1 MFPLRFFS
9 PLYLLLCL
17 CLIWGC
23 SSTRTGVANQQNV
36 KQPIIILIS
45 LDGFRSDYLKTM
57 EVPTLQKLA
66 QNGVQA
72 EWMKPVFPSL
82 TFPNHY
88 SIVTGLYPAEHGII
102 GNNIYDPEF
111 KAQFSLANKEENTK
125 ARWWGGE
132 PIWNTAEKQGV
143 KAACF
148 FWPGSEADVNGMR
161 PSFWKPYNNDEPYRN
176 RVDTVLSWLDLPA
189 VRKPHLITLYFS
201 KTDVMGHSYGP
212 ASDSVRA
219 AAKYVDGYINQ
230 LVQGVEKRNLQNQV
244 NFIVV
249 SDHGMDALSTER
261 VNFLDDYINPD
272 WASRTL
278 WGEVTHF
285 FVKPG
290 KIDSLLAGF
299 NSKPHPHFQV
309 FKKSETPERWHF
321 RDNRRIGDV
330 VVVAEEAWYNTTRS
344 NFQKQKNSLIKG
356 AHGWDNDE
364 VNMRAI
370 FLAKGPAFAVGK
382 TVPSF
387 ENVNV
392 YKLICT
398 ILGLQPANNH
408 GEAAIVEGI
417 LKGKKWTDVSKAD
430 N

>member
-1 MFPLRFFS
+1 
-9 PLYLLLCL
+9 
-17 CLIWGC
+17 
-23 SSTRTGVANQQNV
+23 
-36 KQPIIILIS
+36 
-45 LDGFRSDYLKTM
+45 M

-66 QNGVQA
+66 SDGVLA
-72 EWMKPVFPSL
+72 EYMKPAFPTL

-88 SIVTGLYPAEHGII
+88 SIVTGLYPAEHGIVA
-102 GNNIYDPEF
+102 NTMYDPEF
-111 KAQFSLANKEENTK
+111 KAQFSTANREENTK

-132 PIWNTAEKQGV
+132 PIWNTAEKQGI

-148 FWPGSEADVNGMR
+148 FWPGSEAPINGIR
-161 PSFWKPYNNDEPYRN
+161 PSHWKPYNNDEPYQN
-176 RVDTVLSWLDLPA
+176 RVDTVLSWLDIPTIN
-189 VRKPHLITLYFS
+189 RPRLITLYFS

-219 AAKYVDGYINQ
+219 AAK
-230 LVQGVEKRNLQNQV
+230 LVQGIELRKLQNQV
-244 NFIVV
+244 NLIVV

-261 VNFLDDYINPD
+261 INFLDDYINMD
-272 WASRTL
+272 WPSRTIF
-278 WGEVTHF
+278 GEVTNF
-285 FVKPG
+285 FVKPE
-290 KIDSLLAGF
+290 KMDSLLAGF

-309 FKKSETPERWHF
+309 YKKSETPERWHF

-330 VVVAEEAWYNTTRS
+330 VVVSEESWYNTTRS
-344 NFQKQKNSLIKG
+344 NFQKQKNTLIKG

-364 VNMRAI
+364 VNMRAT

-382 TVPSF
+382 TVPPF
-387 ENVNV
+387 ENINV

-408 GEAAIVEGI
+408 GQSAIVEGI
-417 LKGKKWTDVSKAD
+417 LKGKKWENLENKD